1 MAKNI
6 LYQYRKRLQI
16 RGVLLDTFDF
26 NTKTSLGMFA
36 DGGPSRGVVIT
47 ATTFEVASL
56 DTIAKCM
63 FT

>member
-1 MAKNI
+1 M
-6 LYQYRKRLQI
+6 
-16 RGVLLDTFDF
+16 LDTFDF

-36 DGGPSRGVVIT
+36 DGGPSRGVIIT